1 MDFRAQAVEEQLCLG
16 QFYKTKGEY
25 FVTELNKNRSVSE
38 ELLILFGQIPD
49 LVNFDEKMYDT
60 DLSYILSSV

>member
-1 MDFRAQAVEEQLCLG
+1 M
-16 QFYKTKGEY
+16 
-25 FVTELNKNRSVSE
+25 TELNKNRSVSE